1 MLVLLA
7 LALVA
12 ASVVS
17 APDLAHAQPTPNRAA
32 EYTADERPWRRG
44 GIEQALD
51 VDFEGT
57 GRLYRAEWRRCG
69 PRQAEGEGDGKT
81 IDYPTHYVTVARD
94 AAAATPLVVFDNAA
108 DRNLTYIQSVRRLQF
123 TRDGRRQ
130 FLGVPGGDGN
140 G

>member
-32 EYTADERPWRRG
+32 EYTADERPWLRC

-69 PRQAEGEGDGKT
+69 P
-81 IDYPTHYVTVARD
+81 P
-94 AAAATPLVVFDNAA
+94 
-108 DRNLTYIQSVRRLQF
+108 RRS
-123 TRDGRRQ
+123 GRRTARPSTTQ
-130 FLGVPGGDGN
+130 LTTLPWRGMRRRPHPSSVLTTPPILTLRIFSVSASS
-140 G
+140 